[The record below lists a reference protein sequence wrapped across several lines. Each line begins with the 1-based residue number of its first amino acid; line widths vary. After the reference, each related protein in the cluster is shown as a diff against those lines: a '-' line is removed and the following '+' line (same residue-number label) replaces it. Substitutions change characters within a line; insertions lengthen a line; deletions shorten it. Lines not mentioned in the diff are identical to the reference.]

1 MDIRNTKEMTA
12 FASQRLKDSP
22 NAKKIVLIYGLI
34 AIGLAAL
41 TILTNYVIGLQ
52 VSTLGGLG
60 NMGIRT
66 ILSTIQTVLP
76 LVQAVVL
83 LCLDLGYV
91 STMLRTAR
99 GQYASPNG
107 LRLGFDR
114 FWVLLRATIFTGLIY
129 GAAGFGAVYLAI
141 FLFMLSP
148 FSGSVME
155 ILSPIA
161 SQMTILDNSILLD
174 DATYAQLLSSMAP
187 VFLFCAI
194 LCVVLV
200 GPIFYS
206 YRMVSYILIEKPGT
220 GALAALRRS
229 KMMMRGNR
237 LKLLKLDLRL
247 WWYHAATAAAA
258 VLCYGDVIAPMLGI
272 QFPWSAEV
280 GYFLF
285 FALYLTAQFAI
296 YYFLRNQVDV
306 SYALA
311 YDAIKPEEKQDN
323 GVILGNIF
331 QM

>member
-1 MDIRNTKEMTA
+1 MDIRNTKELTA
-12 FASQRLKDSP
+12 FASQRLKESP
-22 NAKKIVLIYGLI
+22 NAQKIVLIYGLI

-41 TILTNYVIGLQ
+41 TTLINYIIGLQ
-52 VSTLGGLG
+52 ISTLGGLG

-66 ILSTIQTVLP
+66 ILSTTQTVLP
-76 LVQAVVL
+76 LVQAMVL
-83 LCLDLGYV
+83 LCVDLGYI
-91 STMLRTAR
+91 STMLRIAR

-114 FWVLLRATIFTGLIY
+114 FWVLLRVTIITSLIY
-129 GAAGFGAVYLAI
+129 VSACFGAMYLAI
-141 FLFMLSP
+141 ILFTLSP
-148 FSGSVME
+148 LSNTASE
-155 ILSPIA
+155 ILTPIVN
-161 SQMTILDNSILLD
+161 QTTILNTGIVLD
-174 DATYAQLLSSMAP
+174 DATYNQLVASMTP

-194 LCVVLV
+194 LCIVLV

-206 YRMVSYILIEKPGT
+206 YRMVNYILIEKPGT
-220 GALAALRRS
+220 GALAAMRQS

-247 WWYHAATAAAA
+247 WWYHAATAAATA
-258 VLCYGDVIAPMLGI
+258 LCYGDVIAPTLGI
-272 QFPWSAEV
+272 TFPWSEDV

-285 FALYLTAQFAI
+285 FALYLAAQFAI

-311 YDAIKPEEKQDN
+311 YDAIKPKEKQDS